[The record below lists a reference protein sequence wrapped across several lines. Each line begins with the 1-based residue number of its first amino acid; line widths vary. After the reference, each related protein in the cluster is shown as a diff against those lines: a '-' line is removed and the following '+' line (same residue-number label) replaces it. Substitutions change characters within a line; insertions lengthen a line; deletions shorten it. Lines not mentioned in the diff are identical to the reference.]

1 VKTLAIALL
10 FALPSLAQAGGYVG
24 FGAGSFDYSE
34 QGDRVAV
41 LGDLNDTTTS
51 YSLYGGYEF
60 FKYFSVEGSIGKSG
74 EIHGTVPIA
83 VPSVGTRNFDIKGE
97 YDIASVRAVGYL
109 PVGKKVRLLG
119 GLGSY
124 AMSLDTTGSA
134 PSLGTQVHTTSD
146 DQGLGLMLGVQFDF
160 QHVSIRARYETYNTE
175 SNLDLSD
182 FGLGLSVRF

>member
-1 VKTLAIALL
+1 MKTLAIALL

-34 QGDRVAV
+34 RGDHVVV

-51 YSLYGGYEF
+51 YSIYGGYEF
-60 FKYFSVEGSIGKSG
+60 FKYFAVEGSIGQSG
-74 EIHGTVPIA
+74 EFHGTVPIA
-83 VPSVGTRNFDIKGE
+83 VPGVGTRNFDIKGQ
-97 YDIASVRAVGYL
+97 YDIASVRAVGFL

-119 GLGSY
+119 SLGTYGL
-124 AMSLDTTGSA
+124 SLDSTGSA
-134 PSLGTQVHTTSD
+134 PGFASVHSTSD
-146 DQGLGLMLGVQFDF
+146 DSGLGLMLGVQFDF
-160 QHVSIRARYETYNTE
+160 EHVSIRARYETYNTE

>member
-34 QGDRVAV
+34 KGDHVAV

-60 FKYFSVEGSIGKSG
+60 FKYFAVEGSIGKSG

-83 VPSVGTRNFDIKGE
+83 LPGVGTRNFDIKGE

-119 GLGSY
+119 SLGSY
-124 AMSLDTTGSA
+124 ALSLDTTGSA
-134 PSLGTQVHTTSD
+134 PGFAPVHTTSD